1 MTRTAQLPLFGAQS
15 VHIGRYAPVPSQRT
29 CAVCRVLLAV
39 ADVMD
44 PCGVCPGLVEPVP
57 SWMVLEA
64 VETPEP
70 ESLGRAA

>member
-1 MTRTAQLPLFGAQS
+1 MNLPAQLPLFGAQS
-15 VHIGRYAPVPSQRT
+15 IHIGRYAPIPSQRT

-57 SWMVLEA
+57 SWMTLAAVEAAELEHLEA
-64 VETPEP
+64 
-70 ESLGRAA
+70 A

>member
-1 MTRTAQLPLFGAQS
+1 MSLPAQLPLFGAQS
-15 VHIGRYAPVPSQRT
+15 IHIGRYAPIPSQRT

-57 SWMVLEA
+57 PWMTLEA
-64 VETPEP
+64 VETAEL
-70 ESLGRAA
+70 EHLEAA